1 MQPLGPRSELVQARE
16 WGLAWAQASPC
27 TARERA
33 QKAMADAGR
42 KGRGHNVV
50 VTEVSQSAGE
60 HGPDAQDVDHTVV
73 GGIPD
78 IAVDG
83 GEEGGDDG
91 VQGIHRHLSYLVLCR
106 RRSSSFFFENSVVE
120 ACLITCC
127 KLKMIV
133 NL

>member
-1 MQPLGPRSELVQARE
+1 M
-16 WGLAWAQASPC
+16 
-27 TARERA
+27 
-33 QKAMADAGR
+33 
-42 KGRGHNVV
+42 V
-50 VTEVSQSAGE
+50 VTEVSQSAAE